1 MKVLVAH
8 AKDDARRAVRELLEP
23 LGHDVHDCACA
34 EEALVACAD
43 WAPDVTLV
51 DDELCRRDG
60 MALLT
65 AIKSD
70 VDAYRTAVIVIVDG
84 EVGLA
89 DAMDEIRRGAHD
101 VLREPLE
108 PGEVVAR
115 VHAAG
120 RTKSLQEE
128 LLGQADRLEQLIFED
143 PLTGLFNRRA
153 ILVQL
158 EALMSG
164 ARRHARPMSIVMID
178 IDHFKAFNDTHGH
191 PVGDRVLRSVS
202 EAMGER
208 LRTEDFL
215 GRLGG
220 EEFLA
225 LLPDTDATDAARVA
239 EDLRECVSA
248 IELDAEA
255 GAITVTAS
263 VGWATWQGEGPE
275 ALVKRADRALYAAK
289 GAGRNTVKGDSEPA
303 PPATLRRRS

>member
-8 AKDDARRAVRELLEP
+8 AKEQARRTVIEVLEP
-23 LGHDVHDCACA
+23 LGHDVHGFSDA
-34 EEALVACAD
+34 EEALAACSY
-43 WAPDVTLV
+43 WEPDVTLV
-51 DDELCRRDG
+51 DEELCSADG
-60 MALLT
+60 LTLLS
-65 AIKSD
+65 AIKAD

-84 EVGLA
+84 DVGLRG
-89 DAMDEIRRGAHD
+89 AMEELRRGAHD
-101 VLREPLE
+101 VLRVPLE

-158 EALMSG
+158 EAVLSG
-164 ARRHARPMSIVMID
+164 ARRHGRPMSVVMLD

-191 PVGDRVLRSVS
+191 PVGDRVLVSVS
-202 EAMGER
+202 QAMQER
-208 LRTEDFL
+208 LRSEDFL

-225 LLPDTDATDAARVA
+225 LLPDTDAEDCARVA
-239 EDLRECVSA
+239 EDLRECIEA
-248 IELDAEA
+248 IELSAET
-255 GAITVTAS
+255 GQIHVTAS
-263 VGWATWQGEGPE
+263 VGWATWRGEGAE

-289 GAGRNTVKGDSEPA
+289 GAGRNTVQGDSEA
-303 PPATLRRRS
+303 LPPATLRRRS